1 MAGPGTICADGSV
14 IFSGVCPPFGVSPL
28 DDAEDYL
35 NRANAAKKDADADVQ
50 SATTNLANA
59 KTKNAAALTNYNS
72 AQGKAYPA
80 DALQAVNCNQAAV
93 ANWTTVLTSA
103 TEKQKLAEA
112 AVKEV
117 TTRRDEIKQNAKVKQ
132 LEDVTI
138 PWSYDLYQAAKK
150 ELQPALESMNL
161 ALLRY
166 ASADQ
171 SYNVALTVAENASVS
186 AAKADR
192 ILAQGGLN
200 KIPGV
205 TEIQKACDTLKIY
218 LDMTQTALNNARKN
232 YESLPAPLRDMG
244 GNKLALQSAE
254 NAYAEAKSRFDGAH
268 QLLVTVTYGNDYK
281 KITKTGT
288 GSVLEILQ
296 GGGGEKEPLRTD
308 IDINPQNWK

>member
-1 MAGPGTICADGSV
+1 MAGPGIVCADGSV

-138 PWSYDLYQAAKK
+138 PWSYDLYQATKK
-150 ELQPALESMNL
+150 ELQPALESMNI

-166 ASADQ
+166 ASVDQ
-171 SYNVALTVAENASVS
+171 SYNVALTIAENSSVS

-192 ILAQGGLN
+192 ILAQGGLISISAFAELQ
-200 KIPGV
+200 KI
-205 TEIQKACDTLKIY
+205 CDTLQKNM
-218 LDMTQTALNNARKN
+218 DTALT
-232 YESLPAPLRDMG
+232 
-244 GNKLALQSAE
+244 
-254 NAYAEAKSRFDGAH
+254 AK
-268 QLLVTVTYGNDYK
+268 
-281 KITKTGT
+281 
-288 GSVLEILQ
+288 
-296 GGGGEKEPLRTD
+296 
-308 IDINPQNWK
+308 